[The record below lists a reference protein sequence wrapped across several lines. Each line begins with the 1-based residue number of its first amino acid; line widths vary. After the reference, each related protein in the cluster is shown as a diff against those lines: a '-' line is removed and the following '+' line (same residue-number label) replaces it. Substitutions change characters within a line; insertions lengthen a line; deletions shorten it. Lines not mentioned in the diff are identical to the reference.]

1 VGGKG
6 GEVEIREVNITYGL
20 CTAAATVATASSSQ
34 GETLQRER
42 ERERELKISAFFK
55 NDPCIVK
62 CPRN

>member
-34 GETLQRER
+34 VSGRDLT

-62 CPRN
+62 CP

>member
-1 VGGKG
+1 MGGKE

-34 GETLQRER
+34 GEILQG

-62 CPRN
+62 CP